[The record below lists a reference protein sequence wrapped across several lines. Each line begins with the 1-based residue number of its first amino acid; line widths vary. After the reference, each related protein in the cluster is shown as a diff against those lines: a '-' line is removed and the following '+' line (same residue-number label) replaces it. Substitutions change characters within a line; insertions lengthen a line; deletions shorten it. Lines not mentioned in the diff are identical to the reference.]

1 MAYEADISRANPACF
16 LFLVDQSASMAGPIG
31 NSEELKMDVAANV
44 LNRTLSAVVERC
56 SQGVEIREYF
66 DIGILTYTT
75 NAQGFTQ
82 ITSVLPGTSSEEPF
96 LKISA
101 VAEAAEVIDKPV
113 WVSDGAGGL
122 TEIIDSFPQWLEP
135 TAEHGTPI
143 VDALRT
149 ANAALGRWIAQHQD
163 SYPPILINITDGLY
177 TIGGNPEPVSTEI
190 MGLSTT
196 DGNVLLF
203 NAHLSERSANPVQYP
218 SLEEGLPGEDAELL
232 FRMSSPLPRSF
243 CDLAGSLGISVAEGA
258 RGYVYNAGIE
268 ELVHFLDIGTRGPA
282 ELH

>member
-16 LFLVDQSASMAGPIG
+16 LFLVDQSGSMEAPIG
-31 NSEELKMDVAANV
+31 GSEELKMDVAANV

-66 DIGILTYTT
+66 DIGILAYTT
-75 NAQGFTQ
+75 DSQGFIQ
-82 ITSVLPGTSSEEPF
+82 IASVLPGTSLENPF
-96 LKISA
+96 LIISA
-101 VAEAAEVIDKPV
+101 VAEVAEVIEKPIR
-113 WVSDGAGGL
+113 VSDGAGGL
-122 TEIIDSFPQWLEP
+122 TEIIDSFPQWLKP
-135 TAEHGTPI
+135 TAEFGTPI
-143 VDALRT
+143 AEALLT
-149 ANAALGRWIAQHQD
+149 AKSALESWIAQHQD
-163 SYPPILINITDGLY
+163 SYPPILINITDGIY
-177 TIGGNPEPVSTEI
+177 THKHPEPVSSEI
-190 MGLSTT
+190 MDLSTN

-203 NAHLSERSANPVQYP
+203 NAHLSAVPANSVQYP
-218 SLEEGLPGEDAELL
+218 SLEEGLPGEDAGLL

-243 CDLAGSLGISVAEGA
+243 CDLAGSLGISVAENA

>member
-16 LFLVDQSASMAGPIG
+16 LFLVDQSGSMEAPIG
-31 NSEELKMDVAANV
+31 GSEELKMDVAANV

-66 DIGILTYTT
+66 DIGILAYTT
-75 NAQGFTQ
+75 DAQGFIQ
-82 ITSVLPGTSSEEPF
+82 IASVLPGTSLENPF
-96 LKISA
+96 LIISA
-101 VAEAAEVIDKPV
+101 VADVAEVIEKPV
-113 WVSDGAGGL
+113 RVSDGAGGL
-122 TEIIDSFPQWLEP
+122 TEVIDSFPQWLKP
-135 TAEHGTPI
+135 TAEFGTPI
-143 VDALRT
+143 AEALLT
-149 ANAALGRWIAQHQD
+149 AKSALESWIAQHQD
-163 SYPPILINITDGLY
+163 SYPPILINITDGIY
-177 TIGGNPEPVSTEI
+177 THKHPEPVSSEI
-190 MGLSTT
+190 MDLSTN

-203 NAHLSERSANPVQYP
+203 NAHLSAVPANSVQYP
-218 SLEEGLPGEDAELL
+218 SLEEGLPGEDAGLL

-243 CDLAGSLGISVAEGA
+243 CDLAGSLGISVAENA